1 VKRGGFTVLVVLMR
15 KTQTRIFTAQ
25 YESLAAIGQFI
36 AAAAEQAGFDDCT
49 AYQVQLAVDEACS
62 NIIEHAYGGEGAG
75 VIECTY
81 RIQREEFV
89 VVLRDYGQPFEPE
102 TVPQP
107 NLSADIEER
116 SGGGLGLYFIRTI
129 MDEVD
134 FDFES
139 ETGNVLTMVKRRN
152 GK

>member
-1 VKRGGFTVLVVLMR
+1 MR
-15 KTQTRIFTAQ
+15 KTQTRIFPAR

-36 AAAAEQAGFDDCT
+36 AAAAEHAGFDDCT

-62 NIIEHAYGGEGAG
+62 NIIEHAYGGEGTG

-81 RIQREEFV
+81 RIQREKFI

-102 TVPQP
+102 TVPKP
-107 NLSADIEER
+107 NLSANIEER
-116 SGGGLGLYFIRTI
+116 PDGGLGLYLVRKI

-139 ETGNVLTMVKRRN
+139 EAGNVLTMVKRRN